1 MIRNMTHHRYI
12 SIIALSGL
20 FAWIAWALIIFK
32 LDPIQSMGISLSF
45 FFITLLLALSCT
57 FSVIGFYFRVWLF
70 KNEIFYKHI
79 NVALRQGLLLS
90 LITIFCLVF
99 QMMRVLT
106 WWSGLLLIVVAVL
119 LEFYFSSKDSEIL

>member
-1 MIRNMTHHRYI
+1 MTHHRYI